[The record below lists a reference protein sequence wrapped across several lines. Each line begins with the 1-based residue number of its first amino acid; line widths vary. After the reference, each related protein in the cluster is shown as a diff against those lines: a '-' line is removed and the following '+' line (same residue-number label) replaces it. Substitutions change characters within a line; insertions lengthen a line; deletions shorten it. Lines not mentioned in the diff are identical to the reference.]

1 MASLPAQYLKAVV
14 AIVYVSERADNSI
27 RQMGTG
33 FLYGYPVSEDDDGKT
48 MYRLFV
54 VTCKHVIDDVMRL
67 TNNLLVRFN
76 QEEGQG
82 TSVFA
87 APIVQDSKFMWTY
100 HPSEDVAVLPVN
112 PRILE
117 TSGVQREF
125 FAKGASTFTREEA
138 KTTGLYEG
146 DGVFIIGFPTGW
158 RAGSK
163 DYPIVRYGV
172 LAQVQGWYDGD
183 HTTFLIDGSGFGGNS
198 GGPVVNKP
206 DIVGVGDTQ
215 PVQTS
220 KLLGMVARVSQE
232 LKKIQEIE
240 LEQSALHSNDENDEK
255 AKTTGV
261 MQHTD
266 LITVIPV
273 DLIEETAV
281 LAIQQA
287 EIQTAKEQEQQE

>member
-1 MASLPAQYLKAVV
+1 MASLPSQYLKSVV
-14 AIVYVSERADNSI
+14 AIVYVPETAGNSV

-33 FLYGYPVSEDDDGKT
+33 FLYGYPAFEDDDGNT
-48 MYRLFV
+48 QYRLFV

-87 APIVQDSKFMWTY
+87 APIVQDSKFMWTF
-100 HPSEDVAVLPVN
+100 HPSEDVAVLPIN
-112 PRILE
+112 ARILE
-117 TSGVQREF
+117 STGVQRKF
-125 FAKGASTFTREEA
+125 FGKGASTFTRQEA
-138 KTTGLYEG
+138 KTAGLYEG

-158 RAGSK
+158 RPGSK

-206 DIVGVGDTQ
+206 DIAGIGDTQ

-240 LEQSALHSNDENDEK
+240 LEQMALHSNDENGDK
-255 AKTTGV
+255 AKATGV

-273 DLIEETAV
+273 DLIEETVV

-287 EIQTAKEQEQQE
+287 EAQETENQEQQV